1 VEEDGGVLAVHE
13 NSALSNER
21 YLRVRIHSLLLYL
34 FTSIQ
39 LKMKTEIEIDVEDEA
54 AKISV
59 EEEMQ
64 LTNVRTLQNDIDSGH
79 HFSISRRFVPFP
91 SIA

>member
-1 VEEDGGVLAVHE
+1 
-13 NSALSNER
+13 
-21 YLRVRIHSLLLYL
+21 
-34 FTSIQ
+34 
-39 LKMKTEIEIDVEDEA
+39 MKTEIEIDVEDEA

-64 LTNVRTLQNDIDSGH
+64 LTNIRTLQNDIDSGH